1 MKLKFKRKLP
11 LILALIMA
19 LFVVVPPATVSA
31 ADAGSVNVDF
41 YATWDGVFPFTK
53 ETINVTDGLAEEYG
67 YQVATEDHN
76 GNPVTGPTVMDVL
89 VAAHIAKYGDAFT
102 KETATDYLTISSSG
116 MLRKVFERDAM
127 GDLGF
132 WIDDQFPQD
141 DNGTGYNADTAV
153 VVNGQKVVLWKY
165 LSEYWGDYYTH
176 FDQEYVTIDEGE
188 SVTLNLQGTM
198 ALAFGQMPYEAIYS
212 EAGADGLAIVL
223 VDPDT
228 GDVETIP
235 GATTDEEGNVTLEFD
250 TAGVYHISANGFDKS
265 GNWPIVPPWC
275 TVMVN
280 ANPPV
285 IIEGAGNTWT
295 KGSDTGLS
303 FTSDAAIDDFLWV
316 EVDGEE
322 IAEDY
327 YTEAEGSTVVTLKP
341 AYLETLRPGTHVMGI
356 VSTNG
361 TAETEFTIV
370 AAVSPQPGD
379 GTLTDD
385 KATAGSVK
393 TVKSDK
399 TPKTGD
405 SFPMAPI
412 GMLIIAGA
420 AVTIILSRNTQQS
433 DL

>member
-1 MKLKFKRKLP
+1 
-11 LILALIMA
+11 
-19 LFVVVPPATVSA
+19 
-31 ADAGSVNVDF
+31 
-41 YATWDGVFPFTK
+41 
-53 ETINVTDGLAEEYG
+53 
-67 YQVATEDHN
+67 
-76 GNPVTGPTVMDVL
+76 
-89 VAAHIAKYGDAFT
+89 
-102 KETATDYLTISSSG
+102 
-116 MLRKVFERDAM
+116 
-127 GDLGF
+127 
-132 WIDDQFPQD
+132 
-141 DNGTGYNADTAV
+141 
-153 VVNGQKVVLWKY
+153 
-165 LSEYWGDYYTH
+165 
-176 FDQEYVTIDEGE
+176 
-188 SVTLNLQGTM
+188 
-198 ALAFGQMPYEAIYS
+198 
-212 EAGADGLAIVL
+212 
-223 VDPDT
+223 
-228 GDVETIP
+228 
-235 GATTDEEGNVTLEFD
+235 
-250 TAGVYHISANGFDKS
+250 
-265 GNWPIVPPWC
+265 
-275 TVMVN
+275 MVN

-303 FTSDAAIDDFLWV
+303 FTSDAAIDDFLWM